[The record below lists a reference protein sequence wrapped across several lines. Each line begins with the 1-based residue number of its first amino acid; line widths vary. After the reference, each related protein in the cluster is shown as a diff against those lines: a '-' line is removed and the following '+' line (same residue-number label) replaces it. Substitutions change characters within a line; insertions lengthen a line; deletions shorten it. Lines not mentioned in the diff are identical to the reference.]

1 MYPWVGYVHMITH
14 FLEFVNLN
22 SQVFE
27 YLACYTKMGGDVLFN
42 YDKLADAIEQSG
54 KTKTYLCQKLGRPAY
69 YLRDVIKQKNAIPP
83 EYQTILAHELGVTV
97 EYLNDSA
104 EQKEKPP
111 VNNRELQLNMS
122 SDEWR
127 AIISQMSNDQRK
139 EIMDIIWELSS
150 QD

>member
-22 SQVFE
+22 SQIFE

-42 YDKLADAIEQSG
+42 YDKLADAIERSG

-104 EQKEKPP
+104 EQKEKPAHN
-111 VNNRELQLNMS
+111 VDELSDLKKQAHSLIDGI
-122 SDEWR
+122 SDEKL
-127 AIISQMSNDQRK
+127 K
-139 EIMDIIWELSS
+139 EYMPALERILRGG
-150 QD
+150 

>member
-1 MYPWVGYVHMITH
+1 MITH

-104 EQKEKPP
+104 EQKEKPAHN
-111 VNNRELQLNMS
+111 VDELSDLKKQAHSLIDGI
-122 SDEWR
+122 SDEKL
-127 AIISQMSNDQRK
+127 K
-139 EIMDIIWELSS
+139 EYMPALERILRGG
-150 QD
+150 

>member
-14 FLEFVNLN
+14 FFEFVNLN

-27 YLACYTKMGGDVLFN
+27 YLACYTKMGGDILFN

-104 EQKEKPP
+104 EQKEKPAHD
-111 VNNRELQLNMS
+111 VDELDKETIELREIWDN
-122 SDEWR
+122 SDADER
-127 AIISQMSNDQRK
+127 QALLEMARLIKKRREK
-139 EIMDIIWELSS
+139 
-150 QD
+150 

>member
-97 EYLNDSA
+97 EYLNDGA
-104 EQKEKPP
+104 EQKEKPAHN
-111 VNNRELQLNMS
+111 VDELSDLKKQAHSLIDGI
-122 SDEWR
+122 SDEKL
-127 AIISQMSNDQRK
+127 K
-139 EIMDIIWELSS
+139 EYMPALERILRGG
-150 QD
+150 